1 MTRWFGKVRP
11 CLGTVR
17 LTVGGSWRL
26 LVVPCRVEATREGD
40 GERVQCRLPPVH
52 PSFLGGAGRVKG
64 TRHEV
69 QTLQRGLI
77 GREVTTGPHSPP
89 ETGVQRLDRVRGA
102 DDAADLDVVG
112 EEGDELLPG

>member
-1 MTRWFGKVRP
+1 
-11 CLGTVR
+11 
-17 LTVGGSWRL
+17 VGGSWRL

-77 GREVTTGPHSPP
+77 GREVTTGPHSAGDVDDKNKIEKLARFP
-89 ETGVQRLDRVRGA
+89 EQALRPVWRQLQ
-102 DDAADLDVVG
+102 
-112 EEGDELLPG
+112 